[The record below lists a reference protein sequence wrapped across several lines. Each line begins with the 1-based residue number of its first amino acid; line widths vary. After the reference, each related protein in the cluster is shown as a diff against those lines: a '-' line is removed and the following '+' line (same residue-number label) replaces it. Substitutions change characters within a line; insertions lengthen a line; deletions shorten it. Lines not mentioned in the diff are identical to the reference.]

1 MARIKLTWS
10 LNIGSSDAAIAD
22 AGGLSVDAL
31 TKASVTVDAGADSA
45 LDLEHADLANLLLL
59 AVRASRYDGTVSVKG
74 PADSDP
80 EIALTGPLVLHGA
93 AVGLLGG
100 GLATLTVGNAGTE
113 AADVDLLIGRAL
125 ANPT

>member
-1 MARIKLTWS
+1 MAGIKLTWS

-31 TKASVTVDAGADSA
+31 TKASVTVDGGADRA
-45 LDLEHADLANLLLL
+45 LDLEHADLANLMLL
-59 AVRASRYDGTVSVKG
+59 AVRASRYDGTLSVKG
-74 PADSDP
+74 PAGDDP
-80 EIALTGPLVLHGA
+80 EIALTGPLVLYGA

-100 GLATLTVGNAGTE
+100 SLATLTVSNGGAD

-125 ANPT
+125 ANPA